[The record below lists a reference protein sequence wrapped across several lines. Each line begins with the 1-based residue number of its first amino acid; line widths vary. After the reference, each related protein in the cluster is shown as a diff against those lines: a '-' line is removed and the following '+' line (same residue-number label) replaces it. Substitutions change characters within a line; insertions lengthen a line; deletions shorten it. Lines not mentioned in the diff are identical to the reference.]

1 MNRISPNVGRQ
12 DRFNDFRDIP
22 ASEFFTPAS
31 DINESGNYQ
40 QRQIA
45 QLLACVAVEEDPSDD

>member
-12 DRFNDFRDIP
+12 DRFNDIRDIP

-31 DINESGNYQ
+31 DINESENYQ

-45 QLLACVAVEEDPSDD
+45 QLCVAVAVEEDSDD